1 MTPKQIRHA
10 LELAMK
16 DKTPQ
21 QYAAMKADGTLAAYL
36 NRLTADVQ
44 ASQTEAHNALA
55 NDPQFQKISDP
66 QTRTQEASSRL
77 KAAESVAIEQ
87 AVEQISSLQA
97 PQQTT
102 ASTPAT

>member
-16 DKTPQ
+16 DKAPQ
-21 QYAAMKADGTLAAYL
+21 QYAAMKADGTLSGYL

-44 ASQTEAHNALA
+44 ASQSEAHNTLA

-66 QTRTQEASSRL
+66 QTRMQEASSRL
-77 KAAESVAIEQ
+77 KAAESVALQQ
-87 AVEQISSLQA
+87 AVEEISSLQA

-102 ASTPAT
+102 APAT